1 MDRDFRNVDNAIAGL
16 HQRVCEVEDKQ
27 EQTQNSLG
35 PALTDLA
42 KVVNKLADGQ
52 ERQEQ
57 QQAQQQR
64 MLYELTTAIAGLTRQ
79 DSDGNNVHARLQ
91 ASIEKQGIE
100 LRAQINDAT
109 QLADRAIKQRNN
121 LIKALVWVSSA
132 FGLLAGFVATVFWPE
147 IMAATKAAAA
157 SFNRGIS

>member
-16 HQRVCEVEDKQ
+16 HQRVCDVEEAQ

-52 ERQEQ
+52 ERQ
-57 QQAQQQR
+57 AQQQER
-64 MLYELTTAIAGLTRQ
+64 QQQMLFQLTAAISNLTRQ
-79 DSDGNNVHARLQ
+79 DTDGSTVRARLQ
-91 ASIEKQGIE
+91 DSIEKQGAE
-100 LRAQINDAT
+100 LKEQINEAT
-109 QLADRAIKQRNN
+109 QLAGRAIKQRNN

-132 FGLLAGFVATVFWPE
+132 FGLLIGFVITVFWPE
-147 IMAATKAAAA
+147 IVAATKAAAA